1 MKGPAAPD
9 AMTASS
15 TIFENGF
22 NKLYLWNVDIL

>member
-15 TIFENGF
+15 TIFENGS
-22 NKLYLWNVDIL
+22 NKLYRWVIDK

>member
-15 TIFENGF
+15 TMIENDF
-22 NKLYLWNVDIL
+22 NKLYCWTIDK